1 MKESRILEFKQEVT
15 NTFLKTVSA
24 FANFGSGI
32 IMFGVDDSGN
42 SIGVSDPDRICLDI
56 ENRINDSI
64 IPKPDYSFSINRR
77 TGVITLRVQEGKY
90 KPYLYRGK
98 AYRRSDTSTVE
109 VDQVEL
115 KRLTLEGTNLYY
127 EGLPCGTDRLSFAYF
142 ASVLKNKLNINH
154 MNDDILRSFGLL
166 DKDRKYNIA
175 AALFSDEN
183 HFSGI
188 DTARFGNSISE
199 ILDRELFSG
208 ISILKQYD
216 LATAAFRR
224 YYQYEIIEGF
234 ERKTIETIP
243 EEAFRETIANAL
255 VHRTWD
261 IDSHIRVAM
270 FSDRLEV
277 TSAGGLPRGI
287 TEDEYLHGCISNLR
301 NPVIGNV
308 FFRLHYI
315 EMFGTGIKR
324 ILDSYTGCSVKPDF
338 KITDNT
344 ITVVLPCKNR
354 NTEITTDGKA
364 VIDLLGSGMMLSSSE
379 IALKLGWNKDKT
391 IRVLNRMMASGSI
404 GKVGVGRG
412 TKYVKR

>member
-1 MKESRILEFKQEVT
+1 MKESRTLEFKQEIT

-24 FANFGSGI
+24 FANFGNGA
-32 IMFGVDDSGN
+32 IMFGVDDNGN
-42 SIGVSDPDRICLDI
+42 SVGISDPDRICLEI

-64 IPKPDYSFSINRR
+64 IPKPDYSLSINRR
-77 TGVITLRVQEGKY
+77 TGVITLSVREGKY

-109 VDQVEL
+109 ADQVEL

-127 EGLPCGTDRLSFAYF
+127 EGLPCGTDLLTFEYF
-142 ASVLKNKLNINH
+142 ASVLKDKLNISRL
-154 MNDDILRSFGLL
+154 NDDILRSFGLL

-188 DTARFGNSISE
+188 DIARFGNSISE
-199 ILDRELFSG
+199 ILDREIFSG
-208 ISILKQYD
+208 ISILREYD
-216 LATAAFRR
+216 LAASVFRR
-224 YYQYEIIEGF
+224 YYQYETIEGF

-243 EEAFRETIANAL
+243 EEAFREAIANAL

-277 TSAGGLPRGI
+277 SSPGGLPSGI
-287 TEDEYLHGCISNLR
+287 TEEEYLHGSISNLR
-301 NPVIGNV
+301 NPIIGNV

-324 ILDSYTGCSVKPDF
+324 ILDSYTGCSVKPEF

-344 ITVVLPCKNR
+344 ITVILPCKNK
-354 NTEITTDGKA
+354 NAGITTDGKA
-364 VIDLLGSGMMLSSSE
+364 IIDMLGAGMMLSSSE
-379 IALKLGWNKDKT
+379 LASKLGWSKDKT
-391 IRVLNRMMASGSI
+391 IRELNKMIESGSVR
-404 GKVGVGRG
+404 KEGVGRA
-412 TKYVKR
+412 TKYIKR

>member
-1 MKESRILEFKQEVT
+1 MKESRTLEFKQEVT

-24 FANFGSGI
+24 FSNFGSGI
-32 IMFGVDDSGN
+32 IMFGVDDNGN
-42 SIGVSDPDRICLDI
+42 NVGVSDPDRICLEI

-64 IPKPDYSFSINRR
+64 IPKPEYSFSVNRR
-77 TGVITLRVQEGKY
+77 TGVITLSVQEGKY
-90 KPYLYRGK
+90 KPYLYHGK

-115 KRLTLEGTNLYY
+115 KRLTLEGANMYF
-127 EGLPCGTDRLSFAYF
+127 EGLPCGTDSLNFEYF
-142 ASVLKNKLNINH
+142 ASVLKDKLNISH
-154 MNDDILRSFGLL
+154 LSDDILRSFGLL
-166 DKDRKYNIA
+166 DRDRKYNIA

-188 DTARFGNSISE
+188 DMARFGNSISE

-208 ISILKQYD
+208 ISILKQFD
-216 LATAAFRR
+216 QATSVFRR

-234 ERKTIETIP
+234 ERKKIETIP
-243 EEAFRETIANAL
+243 EEAFREAIANAL

-277 TSAGGLPRGI
+277 SSPGGLPRGI
-287 TEDEYLHGCISNLR
+287 TEEEYLHGSISNLR
-301 NPVIGNV
+301 NPIIGNV

-338 KITDNT
+338 KISDNT
-344 ITVVLPCKNR
+344 ITVILPCKNR
-354 NTEITTDGKA
+354 NAEITTDGKA
-364 VIDLLGSGMMLSSSE
+364 VIDLLGAGMMLSSSE
-379 IALKLGWNKDKT
+379 IASKLGWSKDKT
-391 IRVLNRMMASGSI
+391 IRILNKMVGSGSI
-404 GKVGVGRG
+404 RKEGVGRG